1 MYFSCKTLGWWSQ
14 LKGNCKYK
22 IYYLSNL
29 LVVDIKILKKKNLA
43 KTNISCDLT
52 LILTY
57 CKFMEDYISQRNT
70 LENVTAICKNS
81 AQEFP
86 KE

>member
-1 MYFSCKTLGWWSQ
+1 MLQKQRSQ
-14 LKGNCKYK
+14 LKGNCRYK
-22 IYYLSNL
+22 IFVIKFTSCRY
-29 LVVDIKILKKKNLA
+29 KILNKILQKQ
-43 KTNISCDLT
+43 TNISYALT

-70 LENVTAICKNS
+70 LENIIAICRNS

-86 KE
+86 NK